1 MQQRVRLG
9 FFVLLLLLIIFLAGK
24 IVAPYF
30 AYLVVSAII
39 AFATYPVY
47 KFFCKKFKNKN
58 MATIFM
64 LVIIILV
71 LIIPSA
77 FLLKELVKQGSATL
91 NNMNLGSIER
101 LDAVIQE
108 RFSIQL
114 DLQGSFNTLARSTQ
128 NFLINQSLS
137 VLSSIADVVIGLV
150 VMFFSLFYFFRDGKK
165 IYKNI
170 ASILPLEQDHR
181 DLLFGEMKLITNAVV
196 YGQLLAAL
204 AQGLLGGIGFAIFGI
219 PNAVFWGFIMA
230 LTSFFPVVGTP
241 LVFVPAG
248 ILQISA
254 GNYVSGIGILVYG
267 FVLVANIDNVIKPMI
282 ISDKSRLNPALILIS
297 VIGGIKAFGFIGFI
311 IGPMVIAL
319 LIAFLEVFKED
330 FQPSVRTYASKE
342 EEDRAKEIDEAK
354 KLLIQREKEEHQKK
368 KEEGAKGG
376 INFSVLG
383 KTSSLFKKDTPSSH
397 KNKKTIPVS
406 GVYRS

>member
-1 MQQRVRLG
+1 MQQKVRLG

-30 AYLVVSAII
+30 AYIVIAAVI

-47 KFFCKKFKNKN
+47 SFFRRKFRNKN
-58 MATIFM
+58 WATIFM

-77 FLLKELVKQGSATL
+77 FLLRDLVKQGSATL
-91 NNMNLGSIER
+91 SSIDLGTIER
-101 LDAVIQE
+101 LDALIQQ

-114 DLQGSFNTLARSTQ
+114 DLQSSLNTLVRSTQ
-128 NFLINQSLS
+128 NFLINQSLN
-137 VLSSIADVVIGLV
+137 VLSSIADVIIGLV
-150 VMFFSLFYFFRDGKK
+150 IMFFCLFYFFRDGKK
-165 IYKNI
+165 IYRNV
-170 ASILPLEQDHR
+170 ASILPLEKDHR
-181 DLLFGEMKLITNAVV
+181 ELLFGEMKLITNAVI

-204 AQGLLGGIGFAIFGI
+204 AQGFLGGIGFVIFGI

-230 LTSFFPVVGTP
+230 LLSFFPIVGTP

-254 GNYVSGIGILVYG
+254 GNYVSGVGILIYG
-267 FVLVANIDNVIKPMI
+267 SILVANIYNVIKPLI
-282 ISDKSRLNPALILIS
+282 ISDKTRLNPALILIS

-319 LIAFLEVFKED
+319 LIAFLEVFKQD

-342 EEDRAKEIDEAK
+342 EEERAKEIDEAK
-354 KLLIQREKEEHQKK
+354 RLLIEKEKDERERKK
-368 KEEGAKGG
+368 KDKGKGG
-376 INFSVLG
+376 ITFSFI
-383 KTSSLFKKDTPSSH
+383 KRKKSLFQTQPSSSA
-397 KNKKTIPVS
+397 KRKTIPVS